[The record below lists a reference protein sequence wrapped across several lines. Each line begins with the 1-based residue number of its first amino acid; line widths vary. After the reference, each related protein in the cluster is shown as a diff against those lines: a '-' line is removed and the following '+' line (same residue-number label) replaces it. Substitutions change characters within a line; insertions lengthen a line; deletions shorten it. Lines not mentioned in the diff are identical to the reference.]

1 MRKLTAAAMIS
12 LDGVMQAPGGPEEDA
27 SGGFAYGGWVWP
39 YSTEDEEV
47 MGGALK
53 RPFELVLGRRTCDI
67 FAGYW
72 PHVPEDAPHRYIAD
86 LFNGTTK
93 HVATHHPDTLEWQ
106 NSRAL
111 GPDVA
116 PAVRDIKRGDG
127 PDLLT
132 QGSSD
137 LVHQLLA
144 TDLVDELRLLVY
156 PVLLG
161 RGKRLFDDHTQASAF
176 RLEES
181 KITPT
186 GVLITRYI
194 REGEVR
200 TGSFE
205 HG

>member
-1 MRKLTAAAMIS
+1 MRKLTVAAMIS

-39 YSTEDEEV
+39 YWDENEDV
-47 MGGALK
+47 MGGAFK
-53 RPFELVLGRRTCDI
+53 RPFELVLGRRTYDI

-72 PHVPEDAPHRYIAD
+72 PHVPQGAPHRSIAD

-93 HVATHHPDTLEWQ
+93 HVATHHPDTLAWQ

-111 GPDVA
+111 GPDIA
-116 PAVRDIKRGDG
+116 AAVRELKRGDG

-161 RGKRLFDDHTQASAF
+161 RGKHLFDDRTQASAF

-181 KITPT
+181 KTSST
-186 GVLITRYI
+186 GVLVTRYA
-194 REGEVR
+194 RAGEVR
-200 TGSFE
+200 TGSV
-205 HG
+205 G